1 MVSSAPSSTAA
12 LEQSVSRLAHVL
24 LRESAPGLSRSAASV
39 LARLRAAGPQR
50 VTDLALWESVSQPSM
65 TTLVNRLAEQGLVER
80 TGDAT
85 DRRAVLVAITDAGLE
100 RLAERQRARAEA
112 LEFRMTILDD
122 EERDILTQAAPLL
135 QRLADLQGEEAAR

>member
-65 TTLVNRLAEQGLVER
+65 TTLVNRLAEQELVER
-80 TGDAT
+80 TDDAT
-85 DRRAVLVAITDAGLE
+85 DRRAVLVAITGDGLE

-122 EERDILTQAAPLL
+122 EERALLTAAAPLL
-135 QRLADLQGEEAAR
+135 QRLADAEVAQ

>member
-65 TTLVNRLAEQGLVER
+65 TTLVNRLAEQELVER

-122 EERDILTQAAPLL
+122 EEREILTQAAPLL
-135 QRLADLQGEEAAR
+135 QRLADLQGEEVAR

>member
-1 MVSSAPSSTAA
+1 MVSAPSSTAA
-12 LEQSVSRLAHVL
+12 LEQAVSRLAHVL

-65 TTLVNRLAEQGLVER
+65 TTLVNRLAEQGLAER

-85 DRRAVLVAITDAGLE
+85 DRRAVLVAITAAGRE
-100 RLAERQRARAEA
+100 RLAERQRTRAEA

-122 EERDILTQAAPLL
+122 EEREILTQAAPLL
-135 QRLADLQGEEAAR
+135 QRLAELQGEEAAR

>member
-85 DRRAVLVAITDAGLE
+85 DRRAVLVTITDAGLE

-122 EERDILTQAAPLL
+122 EEREILTQAAPLL